1 MIHGPYEDEFHK
13 RACKKSSQS
22 VNGKRKFKYPNQK
35 QKTTTDTND
44 SFPNSRGWNNEE
56 HIRGIGESV
65 VVMDNS

>member
-1 MIHGPYEDEFHK
+1 MQLHVRYSVSYNRRE
-13 RACKKSSQS
+13 RSSQS